1 MSGDEKQLLTSS
13 ERLPPPELPPSF
25 SENDLDKTPDIFT
38 FRNLQDIQYI
48 EEKAQEAML
57 VLKLNTEVLEQLR
70 MHYNDLTNHEEF
82 PQEVSGILQHRS
94 SKASEFYAKESRES
108 AARME
113 TMTLKMQDLAM
124 KTKQETVSMRVITT
138 VTLFFLPATFIATFM
153 STDILKFQN
162 GEQELQIQGLKLYLQ
177 VALPATAMTFVAW
190 YVIYCLARRETRQN
204 DRSEVAGEA

>member
-1 MSGDEKQLLTSS
+1 MSGDEKQLLTPS

-25 SENDLDKTPDIFT
+25 SESDLDKTPDIFT

-57 VLKLNTEVLEQLR
+57 VLKLNTEILEQLR
-70 MHYNDLTNHEEF
+70 MHYDDLTKHEEF

-138 VTLFFLPATFIATFM
+138 TFM

-177 VALPATAMTFVAW
+177 IALPATALTFVAW
-190 YVIYCLARRETRQN
+190 YVIYCLARRETREN